1 MEPQVAYAKTSDGV
15 EIAYHVLGAGPWLV
29 LMPGVPFSYFMQEWQ
44 IGPQRELLIWL
55 SRFVTVVQYDGRGT
69 GLSQRD
75 VADLSVAA
83 MVRDLEAVVE
93 CLGIEDFGLFGFYN
107 SCLGAITYAARH
119 NRDLRGLFLW
129 GAATHGSKEMG
140 TEGTQAI
147 LSLIERDWDLFAETA
162 AHAWSGWGS
171 TVASRVANVFRQA
184 TTPAIARA
192 TLEAAAGADVDPFLE
207 HVTART
213 LVFHRAAQTQ
223 PSLEVSREVASRLA
237 NGRLVVLEGDMPS
250 HQVGD
255 ASIAFELAVEQLT
268 GVRPKAAEHADASDP
283 PRTVRP
289 SILTAREREVLGWV
303 ARGDTNAQA
312 AHRLGVTIH
321 TIERHLVNTYRKIDV
336 SGRAEAAAY
345 AVREGII

>member
-1 MEPQVAYAKTSDGV
+1 MEPRVAYARTSDGV
-15 EIAYHVLGAGPWLV
+15 EIAHHVLGAGPWLV

-44 IGPQRELLIWL
+44 IAPQRELLTWL

-93 CLGIEDFGLFGFYN
+93 RLGIEDFGLFGFYN
-107 SCLGAITYAARH
+107 SCLGAILYAAQHGR
-119 NRDLRGLFLW
+119 NLRGLFLW
-129 GAATHGSKEMG
+129 GAAAQGSKEMG
-140 TEGTQAI
+140 TERTQAV

-171 TVASRVANVFRQA
+171 AVASRVADVFRQA

-192 TLEAAAGADVDPFLE
+192 TLEAAASADMGPLLE
-207 HVTART
+207 QVTTPA

-223 PSLEVSREVASRLA
+223 PPLEVSREVASRLP
-237 NGRLVVLEGDMPS
+237 NGRLIVLEGDVPS

-268 GVRPKAAEHADASDP
+268 GVRPEP
-283 PRTVRP
+283 PRRAGAADVRRSVSP
-289 SILTAREREVLGWV
+289 SILTMREREVLGWV
-303 ARGDTNAQA
+303 ALGDTNAEI
-312 AHRLGVTIH
+312 AHRLGITSH

-336 SGRAEAAAY
+336 RGRAEAAAY

>member
-1 MEPQVAYAKTSDGV
+1 MEPRVAYARTSDGV
-15 EIAYHVLGAGPWLV
+15 EIAHHVLGAGPWLV
-29 LMPGVPFSYFMQEWQ
+29 LMPGVPFSFFMQEWQ
-44 IGPQRELLIWL
+44 IAPQRELLIWL

-93 CLGIEDFGLFGFYN
+93 RLGIEDFGLFGFYN
-107 SCLGAITYAARH
+107 SCLGAIAYAAKH

-129 GAATHGSKEMG
+129 GAATQGSKEMG
-140 TEGTQAI
+140 TERTQAV

-171 TVASRVANVFRQA
+171 AIASRVADVFRQA
-184 TTPAIARA
+184 TTPAVARA
-192 TLEAAAGADVDPFLE
+192 TLVAAAGADIGPFLE
-207 HVTART
+207 QVSTRT

-223 PSLEVSREVASRLA
+223 PPLEVSREVASRLP
-237 NGRLVVLEGDMPS
+237 NGRLVVLEGDVPS
-250 HQVGD
+250 HHVGD

-268 GVRPKAAEHADASDP
+268 GVRPEPAQRAPVSDLQP
-283 PRTVRP
+283 SVHP

-303 ARGDTNAQA
+303 ARGDTNAEIA
-312 AHRLGVTIH
+312 YRLGVTIH
-321 TIERHLVNTYRKIDV
+321 TIERHLVNSYRKIDV
-336 SGRAEAAAY
+336 RGRAEAAAY
-345 AVREGII
+345 AVREGLA